1 MFNFNFNELKKAA
14 LADIQPLRDVL
25 ASLKKMDKSIRPEKE
40 IAILESYIDNKLSQL
55 IKLDVKTPYG
65 RG

>member
-1 MFNFNFNELKKAA
+1 MFNFNFNELRDAV
-14 LADIQPLRDVL
+14 LADLQPLRDVL
-25 ASLKKMDKSIRPEKE
+25 DSLKRMDKSIRPEKE
-40 IAILESYIDNKLSQL
+40 IALLESYIDNKLTQL

>member
-1 MFNFNFNELKKAA
+1 MFNFNFNEMKKAA
-14 LADIQPLRDVL
+14 LADLQPLRDVL
-25 ASLKKMDKSIRPEKE
+25 ASLKKMDKSIRPENE
-40 IAILESYIDNKLSQL
+40 IAILESYIDNKLAQL